1 MRRSTFHQRSVTY
14 LVKYLYKKY
23 EKKFIIEMHSKNR
36 GNRVIEFAF

>member
-23 EKKFIIEMHSKNR
+23 EKKLKIYYRNTFKK
-36 GNRVIEFAF
+36 